1 MAFERPLRGAC
12 RVLVSLLIGAPAWLE
27 VAPAHACSCSDT
39 FQNEL
44 RAGAGQIPA
53 NAGVPW
59 WFTALT
65 TRATAE
71 SWVSVERIEGAARV
85 PVSAAVEPFQ
95 GIYVIRP
102 REGWAAGERY
112 RISVDVGPQPGG
124 SDQRFRTAE
133 VEITPALEATTP
145 LALSTSAPE
154 RLQLSLVEVR
164 GSCTATHDAAV
175 VELSA
180 GAPEGMQGL
189 PLGIL
194 HFTTYVDGV
203 PWRPSSH
210 VCADIEPGTSWTGR
224 ASDRLVASCDEFAPE
239 GASLAEGEH
248 TVRMVARLPGT
259 GVTFETP
266 EQLVELSCDTNA
278 VGDAADEVVG
288 DAAVGDEAEETVTSG
303 DGQGATGRNPVV
315 FSESARGCSFSA
327 ARARGSRSSLGVSL
341 ALAALGFG
349 WSRRARRID

>member
-1 MAFERPLRGAC
+1 MAFERPLRDAC
-12 RVLVSLLIGAPAWLE
+12 RVLISLLMGARAWLE
-27 VAPAHACSCSDT
+27 VAPAHACSCSES

-59 WFTALT
+59 WFPTLIRSAP
-65 TRATAE
+65 E
-71 SWVSVERIEGAARV
+71 SFVSVERIEGAARV
-85 PVSAAVEPFQ
+85 PVSAAIEPFQ

-112 RISVDVGPQPGG
+112 SISVDVGPTLGRP
-124 SDQRFRTAE
+124 DQRFRTAE
-133 VEITPALEATTP
+133 VEITPALEATTA
-145 LALSTSAPE
+145 LAISTSAPE
-154 RLQLSLVEVR
+154 RRQLSLID
-164 GSCTATHDAAV
+164 GGGACAATHDAAV

-180 GAPEGMQGL
+180 GTPEGTQGL

-203 PWRPSSH
+203 PWRPSSTL
-210 VCADIEPGTSWTGR
+210 CEDIEPGTSWTGR
-224 ASDRLVASCDEFAPE
+224 ASDRLVASCDEFGPE

-278 VGDAADEVVG
+278 IGNVGDEV
-288 DAAVGDEAEETVTSG
+288 VGDEAEETVTSG
-303 DGQGATGRNPVV
+303 DGYGATGRNPVV
-315 FSESARGCSFSA
+315 LSESAGGCSFSA
-327 ARARGSRSSLGVSL
+327 ARARGSRSLLGVSL

-349 WSRRARRID
+349 WSRRARRVD